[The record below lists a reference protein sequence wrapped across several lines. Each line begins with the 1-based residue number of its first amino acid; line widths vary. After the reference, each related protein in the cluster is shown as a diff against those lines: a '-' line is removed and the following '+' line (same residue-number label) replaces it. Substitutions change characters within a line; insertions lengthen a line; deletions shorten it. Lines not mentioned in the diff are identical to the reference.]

1 MDFPIHPRKTQGF
14 GRPAQRIG
22 HRRREEDLLDQGRLH
37 ARREH
42 FRAME
47 PRLEAFN
54 AVRRKWDPQ
63 GKIRSAQS
71 RPLVGRQAMNVVLFG
86 ATRGM
91 GRSLARLLAAR
102 GDRLFL
108 LEHVAEELQ
117 RSARDLEIR
126 GASGPVQTAA
136 CDLLQPE
143 TFAAA
148 LDRPRRSSGSVQTIV
163 VTAGLFATQ
172 EELEQDPRRAAALL
186 TADFTNTVLF
196 CEEARKRLLAQRR
209 GDALR
214 LQFRGRRTGP
224 QTGDP
229 LRRGEGRPVPLP
241 GRARSQVSRPRTEGR
256 VRETRLRQDRDDVGT
271 EAAAVCRASRTTWP
285 GGCLRAI
292 DRGWPEVYVPAA
304 WRWVMLV
311 IRNLPRTVMRR
322 IKF

>member
-1 MDFPIHPRKTQGF
+1 
-14 GRPAQRIG
+14 
-22 HRRREEDLLDQGRLH
+22 
-37 ARREH
+37 
-42 FRAME
+42 
-47 PRLEAFN
+47 
-54 AVRRKWDPQ
+54 
-63 GKIRSAQS
+63 
-71 RPLVGRQAMNVVLFG
+71 MNVVLFG

-102 GDRLFL
+102 GERLFL

-117 RSARDLEIR
+117 RSAHDLEIR
-126 GASGPVQTAA
+126 GASGPVETAA

-148 LDRPRRSSGSVQTIV
+148 LEAAQEGLHSMQTIV
-163 VTAGLFATQ
+163 VTAGLFAPQ

-196 CEEARKRLLAQRR
+196 CEEARKRLLAQ
-209 GDALR
+209 GGGTLCVFSSVAGE
-214 LQFRGRRTGP
+214 RGRKPVILYGAAKAGLSRY
-224 QTGDP
+224 
-229 LRRGEGRPVPLP
+229 LEGLDHKF
-241 GRARSQVSRPRTEGR
+241 RARGLKVVCVKPGFVKTGMTWGLKPPPFAGQP
-256 VRETRLRQDRDDVGT
+256 DDV
-271 EAAAVCRASRTTWP
+271 ARRV
-285 GGCLRAI
+285 LRAI